1 MPGAGD
7 FRGHGLWLGSKISGM
22 VKIRVDPWKLPR
34 PSREGERLVRAKV
47 FGTRASAS
55 LACHLRCR
63 RNTQRPRIARVPFS

>member
-22 VKIRVDPWKLPR
+22 VKIIVDPWKLPR

-55 LACHLRCR
+55 LACHLCCR
-63 RNTQRPRIARVPFS
+63 RSIQRPRIARVPFS